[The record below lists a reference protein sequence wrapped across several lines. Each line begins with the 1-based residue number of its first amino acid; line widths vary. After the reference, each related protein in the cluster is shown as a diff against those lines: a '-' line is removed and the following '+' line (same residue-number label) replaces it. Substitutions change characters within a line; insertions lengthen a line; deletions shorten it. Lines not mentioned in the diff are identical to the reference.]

1 MTIRSYLTHILKLFG
16 RQLVPNI
23 GSVLIMTAM
32 LFAYNAQAAT
42 LREPSGPANPIV
54 SATIISYQGTLFDS
68 SGNPV
73 TGNVGMT
80 FRFYSALTGGT
91 KLWEEAHTGANA
103 VPINN
108 GLFHVL
114 LGGLTPIPTSVWSS
128 ASVYLGILIA
138 GETTELSPRE
148 LVGAVPYAMQAS
160 SAITADGSITTA
172 KIADGA
178 VTSEKIAVTA
188 WNIYD
193 PVQLEWETTVT
204 NQYVEVT
211 PLNFT
216 YTPQVDGMMI
226 LDLSLTYYNLGGNG
240 TVFCAIYVGGQDIAK
255 SATLYSGSW
264 ESCATNVSY
273 PVQAGQTYYFSVQVY
288 KDMTGT
294 LRVVKN
300 SFTHLSAT
308 FLGTP

>member
-42 LREPSGPANPIV
+42 LREPSGPANPNV
-54 SATIISYQGTLFDS
+54 SPTIISYQGTLFDS

-148 LVGAVPYAMQAS
+148 MVGAVPFAMQVS
-160 SAITADGSITTA
+160 NIIVPDGSITEA
-172 KIADGA
+172 KI
-178 VTSEKIAVTA
+178 
-188 WNIYD
+188 
-193 PVQLEWETTVT
+193 
-204 NQYVEVT
+204 
-211 PLNFT
+211 
-216 YTPQVDGMMI
+216 VDGSVTFQKLNPHAIGKWTMLDNSITIVSLQNEPSFNWKI
-226 LDLSLTYYNLGGNG
+226 LDLSENVPISAEMVYVKIYMQGTANAACSIGPYNSNGASIEVRSAVSSVWDAGSGLVKINSGKLQYQCNGNG
-240 TVFCAIYVGGQDIAK
+240 
-255 SATLYSGSW
+255 S
-264 ESCATNVSY
+264 NVNF
-273 PVQAGQTYYFSVQVY
+273 GIELWGYYEPGY
-288 KDMTGT
+288 
-294 LRVVKN
+294 
-300 SFTHLSAT
+300 
-308 FLGTP
+308 